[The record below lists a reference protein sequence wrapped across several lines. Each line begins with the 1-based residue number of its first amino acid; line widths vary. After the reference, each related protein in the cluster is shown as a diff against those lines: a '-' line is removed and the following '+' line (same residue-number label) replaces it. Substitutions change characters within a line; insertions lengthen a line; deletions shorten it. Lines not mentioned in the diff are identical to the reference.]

1 MHPNRRPQDGRRSP
15 CSPPSWRRCPGAVGR
30 IWLVFGAEG
39 RLECDAILPEGL
51 DVHEFGPDHLLG
63 AQRDDLDL
71 EHLVRYALRRP

>member
-1 MHPNRRPQDGRRSP
+1 
-15 CSPPSWRRCPGAVGR
+15 VGR